1 LFFVVKFS
9 LSPSTMSREGNPK
22 VLAAQLELSHK
33 MLRHEWDRIKH
44 DPSLRF
50 TIVSEV
56 KECYLEICRKPVG
69 KAVGIDFFFPVAIL
83 RT

>member
-50 TIVSEV
+50 TI
-56 KECYLEICRKPVG
+56 L
-69 KAVGIDFFFPVAIL
+69 
-83 RT
+83 